1 MSLVNASG
9 AQSILRACA
18 AYFVACGVSAI
29 WFPVSWL
36 WVSGL
41 PTSVSNEL
49 GVAFGV
55 IGAYM
60 LALGAGAYIASK
72 DPVRNSAVT
81 LTLVIANAFDFLV
94 TLKAVLQG
102 GLPALNGSAFL
113 VITVLWTTLLFL
125 AWRARQIE

>member
-9 AQSILRACA
+9 AQSILRACVV
-18 AYFVACGVSAI
+18 YFAICGASAI
-29 WFPVSWL
+29 WLPASWL

-60 LALGAGAYIASK
+60 LALAAGAYIASK
-72 DPVRNSAVT
+72 DPVRHSAVT
-81 LTLVIANAFDFLV
+81 LTLVIANACDFLV

-102 GLPALNGSAFL
+102 GIPALNGSAFL
-113 VITVLWTTLLFL
+113 VVAVLWTTLLFL
-125 AWRARQIE
+125 AWGARQAE